1 MPKSTKDFVERC
13 NTYAATG
20 IVTMMPIPLP
30 G

>member
-1 MPKSTKDFVERC
+1 MPKSKRELIDRGATDG
-13 NTYAATG
+13 ATG